1 MSERTSEKK
10 RSQGSHCEQDTLSP
24 FRSLTLCCCSVL
36 SPPSS
41 CCRSVL
47 SPPPLGS
54 SFSSYARTR
63 RWHQGMQRPDGTSA
77 DYDAQAA
84 SKSRQGLVCVVVRP
98 YEVPVS
104 VANARRACRSK
115 SAEKLAH
122 FCCYIADSLE
132 KTRDSLVFYRASSY
146 LIFIWFPLDSPPSGL
161 ILSVQ
166 GRRLRYLALTLAPIP
181 IRRHTAMMRRG
192 PC

>member
-1 MSERTSEKK
+1 MTPPCRRTALTPDGYAVQPSGKALLRGDVSLLIVETRHARCTPMRWRTS
-10 RSQGSHCEQDTLSP
+10 RIRG
-24 FRSLTLCCCSVL
+24 
-36 SPPSS
+36 
-41 CCRSVL
+41 
-47 SPPPLGS
+47 
-54 SFSSYARTR
+54 
-63 RWHQGMQRPDGTSA
+63 RPDGTSA

-161 ILSVQ
+161 VLSVQ
-166 GRRLRYLALTLAPIP
+166 GRRLRYLALTLAPSSDFDCSP
-181 IRRHTAMMRRG
+181 TAHCQRRMG
-192 PC
+192 SL